1 MSSIPKKRPKPNA
14 KPPPSSSST
23 SSMSSLMEPP
33 QSFFPSTNEFL
44 RLVAVLAIAT
54 FVALGCNLLATT
66 FNRQPKPFCDS
77 GDLDSHDAISDFC
90 EPCPS
95 NGECYQGKLECMR
108 GYTQH
113 GKFCVEDGDINETA
127 KKLSEWVEIHLCEAY
142 AQFLCDGIG
151 TVWVCHLGQPLNLI
165 RIGSILLCYYRP
177 VNAMCLSSV
186 DNICSSN
193 YIPHFQVREDDV
205 WKELDG
211 HELMKNVGLDS
222 ATYMYA
228 KQRAM
233 DAVGRLLETRTNPR
247 GIKELKCPDLLVER
261 YKPFPCRIRQ
271 WLIEHALIIFP
282 VCVLFLG
289 CTILLLKVRRRQYL
303 SSRAEELYHQV
314 CEILEENA
322 LTSNS
327 INGEREPWVVASRLR
342 DHLILPRERKD
353 PVLWK
358 KVEELVQEDSR
369 VDRYPKLVKGESK
382 VVWEWQV
389 EGSLS
394 SSRLRKKVEASKL
407 KSAEGMGINSDQQ
420 RNALEAEPKALTF

>member
-151 TVWVCHLGQPLNLI
+151 TVW
-165 RIGSILLCYYRP
+165 
-177 VNAMCLSSV
+177 
-186 DNICSSN
+186 
-193 YIPHFQVREDDV
+193 VREDDV

-420 RNALEAEPKALTF
+420 RNALEADNKLHAEPKALTF

>member
-1 MSSIPKKRPKPNA
+1 MSSTPKKRPKPNA
-14 KPPPSSSST
+14 KPTSSSS
-23 SSMSSLMEPP
+23 SSSSSLSPLMEPP
-33 QSFFPSTNEFL
+33 QSFFPSTDEFL

-66 FNRQPKPFCDS
+66 FINRQSKPFCDS
-77 GDLDSHDAISDFC
+77 GDLDSPDAISDFC
-90 EPCPS
+90 ELCPS
-95 NGECYQGKLECMR
+95 NGECYQGKLECVR
-108 GYTQH
+108 GYRKH

-127 KKLSEWVEIHLCEAY
+127 KKLSEWVEVHLCEAY
-142 AQFLCDGIG
+142 AQFLCNGIG
-151 TVWVCHLGQPLNLI
+151 TVW
-165 RIGSILLCYYRP
+165 
-177 VNAMCLSSV
+177 
-186 DNICSSN
+186 
-193 YIPHFQVREDDV
+193 VREDDV

-222 ATYMYA
+222 ATYMYT
-228 KQRAM
+228 KQRTM
-233 DAVGRLLETRTNPR
+233 DAVGRLLETRRNPH

-271 WLIEHALIIFP
+271 WLTEHALIIFP
-282 VCVLFLG
+282 VCVLLLG
-289 CTILLLKVRRRQYL
+289 CTFFLLKVRRIQYL

-322 LTSNS
+322 LTSKS

-342 DHLILPRERKD
+342 DHLLLPRERKD

-394 SSRLRKKVEASKL
+394 SSRLRKKLEASKL
-407 KSAEGMGINSDQQ
+407 KSAEGMDINSDKQ
-420 RNALEAEPKALTF
+420 RNALKTEPKALIF